1 MEGRGA
7 TTVPIYPPSL
17 PGIEQRRKDGGRI
30 AKLWLLWRERRL
42 LWGVAWKTLALS
54 VVVSFL
60 LPVHYEAVVKIVPGE
75 NSTSGMMGFPGKLA
89 NMSSSGAGSGISL
102 ALDATGLLSAKTPTA
117 FYVEILKSR
126 SLQDRMIDRFN
137 LRVRYWKTGRW
148 FPRSYYATRKKLTSF
163 TDIEEEK
170 KSNVIA
176 VTVTDYDRNTA
187 AQIANAYVT
196 ELNRAAAELNTGEAH
211 RERVFLESRLK
222 EARQDLD
229 QAALALS
236 QYSSKN
242 TIMDPQDQGRA
253 MMDAAARVQ
262 GETIAAEAE
271 LKGLQQIYS
280 DDNVRV
286 RTLKARLEM
295 LNGRLRSMTGRNVAK
310 SGAAQ
315 AQAASPEYPSMST
328 LPILG
333 YRYSDLYRQTKTQ
346 EAIVDF
352 LTQQYEMAKIQEA
365 KELPTVRVMDPAV
378 PPEKKSSPHRGLIWG
393 ASVMASVVLTVL
405 WVLGRNSWQQIPAD
419 DSRRLLAAEVGGE
432 IERVIGKVRGRSS

>member
-1 MEGRGA
+1 MEGRA
-7 TTVPIYPPSL
+7 ASTVPIYRPSV
-17 PGIEQRRKDGGRI
+17 PGLEQRHDEGGKV

-42 LWGVAWKTLALS
+42 LWAVAWKTFALS

-75 NSTSGMMGFPGKLA
+75 NTTSGMMGIPGKLA
-89 NMSSSGAGSGISL
+89 NVSGSGADSGISL
-102 ALDATGLLSAKTPTA
+102 ALDATGLLGAKTPTA

-126 SLQDRMIDRFN
+126 SLQDRIIDRFN

-148 FPRSYYATRKKLTSF
+148 FLRSYYGTRKKLKSF

-170 KSNVIA
+170 KSNVIT

-187 AQIANAYVT
+187 AQIANAYIA

-211 RERVFLESRLK
+211 RERVFLEGRLK

-229 QAALALS
+229 QTALALS

-262 GETIAAEAE
+262 GEIIAVEAE
-271 LKGLQQIYS
+271 LRGLQQIYS
-280 DDNVRV
+280 DENVHV
-286 RTLKARLEM
+286 RTLQARLEM
-295 LNGRLRSMTGRNVAK
+295 LNGKLRSMRGQDLRTAGGLSQPALP
-310 SGAAQ
+310 G
-315 AQAASPEYPSMST
+315 YPSMST

-333 YRYSDLYRQTKTQ
+333 YRYSDLYRRTKTQ

-378 PPEKKSSPHRGLIWG
+378 PPEKKSSPHRGLIWS
-393 ASVMASVVLTVL
+393 ASVTVAMVLTVL
-405 WVLGRNSWQQIPAD
+405 WVLGKESWQQIPVN

-432 IERVIGKVRGRSS
+432 IRRVIGKLQGRSS